1 MVAFN
6 SNSLL
11 ESPVVPVP
19 RLLDPPTPSKGP
31 RLLQLNYAM
40 CLAKPLQRSTYM
52 NGHVLS
58 LVDVARIMSNLD
70 LPLKTLPELETSSE
84 IANASPPKPHRTRN
98 QHDLPKGW
106 KPHDGT
112 SKYGIFRNLYIV
124 MSVPLLC

>member
-84 IANASPPKPHRTRN
+84 IANASLKATQNKESTRPSERVKTHMMELQN
-98 QHDLPKGW
+98 TASPA
-106 KPHDGT
+106 T
-112 SKYGIFRNLYIV
+112 FI
-124 MSVPLLC
+124 